1 MVDEREV
8 SQRGPLGRKSAV
20 AFTASPSPTPSVAPP
35 SDAVQRQPTAR
46 RYHSQKRVLSLIRAI
61 LGAALTL
68 ALVSTGL
75 SKALE
80 NVASAVSANSYV
92 TLIGFLLLFGIL
104 EGLVTFPVRFL
115 SAFVL
120 EHRFRLSNQSLGA
133 WLWES
138 LKGSLV
144 GAAIGLPLALG
155 FYASL
160 AKFGS
165 LWWAPVGGLVFLVS
179 VVLARIAPTLI
190 FPLFYRFEP
199 VKDTRLRDRL
209 LALGEKAGVSI
220 EGVFVFNMSKT
231 TKKANAAFMGIGRS
245 KRIILGDT
253 LVANFTDEEIE
264 TVFAHE
270 LGHYKL
276 RHLWIML
283 LVGFLNTFL
292 GLAACAWAYDALLPI
307 FGFAGR
313 TSIAGLPLLGLLLSA
328 YSLATLPL
336 TNMLSRAHERAADRY
351 AVRLTDRPHAFV
363 HALRKLALVNLAEL
377 DPPRL
382 IEFLFHSH
390 PSLQRRI
397 QAVEGSIA
405 NP

>member
-1 MVDEREV
+1 LV
-8 SQRGPLGRKSAV
+8 
-20 AFTASPSPTPSVAPP
+20 
-35 SDAVQRQPTAR
+35 
-46 RYHSQKRVLSLIRAI
+46 RAI

-68 ALVSTGL
+68 TLVSTGL

-80 NVASAVSANSYV
+80 NVASTVSANSYV

-115 SAFVL
+115 SAFAL

-160 AKFGS
+160 TMVGS
-165 LWWAPVGGLVFLVS
+165 LWWVPVGGLVFLIS

-190 FPLFYRFEP
+190 FPLFYRFEA
-199 VKDTRLRDRL
+199 VHDTRLRDRL
-209 LALGEKAGVSI
+209 LALGEKVGVSI

-231 TKKANAAFMGIGRS
+231 TKKANAAFTGIGRS

-276 RHLWIML
+276 RHLWVML
-283 LVGFLNTFL
+283 LVGFLSTFV
-292 GLAACAWAYDALLPI
+292 GLAACAWAYDALLPV

-363 HALRKLALVNLAEL
+363 HALRKLAFLNLAEL
-377 DPPRL
+377 EPPRL

-397 QAVEGSIA
+397 QAVEGSML